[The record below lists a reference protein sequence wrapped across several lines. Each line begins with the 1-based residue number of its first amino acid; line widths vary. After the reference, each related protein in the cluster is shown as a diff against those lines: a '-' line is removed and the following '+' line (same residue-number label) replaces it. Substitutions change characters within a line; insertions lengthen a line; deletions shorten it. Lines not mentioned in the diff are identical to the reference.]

1 MSPAQI
7 RVPAIIFGDGLP
19 DVRAG
24 HDSRMI
30 RLPMSCHS
38 EAHRSRSSWG
48 HVRRWT
54 ALVCEPLFRLVYPNI
69 CQLCLNEE
77 ATPDDG
83 YVGGACRAQFR
94 RLEPPFC
101 HRCGLPFPGAIT
113 EAFECANCREAD
125 FAFESVRAAVLAE
138 GPAREVIHRF
148 KYHRAVWFE
157 PLLGRLL
164 AQTATPLLA
173 NRGWDLLVPV
183 PLYPVK
189 ERDREFN
196 QAHRLALHL
205 GRALELPVRADLV
218 RRIEPTATQTRL
230 SREERAA
237 NVRRAFRRVDGVHLE
252 GASVV
257 VVDDVLT
264 TGATT
269 DAVARQLRKLGAA
282 RVCVWA
288 VARATLDGPGW

>member
-1 MSPAQI
+1 M
-7 RVPAIIFGDGLP
+7 L
-19 DVRAG
+19 
-24 HDSRMI
+24 
-30 RLPMSCHS
+30 RLPEPCQLGG
-38 EAHRSRSSWG
+38 AWFGKGWSRLHQWMAAVG
-48 HVRRWT
+48 
-54 ALVCEPLFRLVYPNI
+54 EPLFSLVYPNV

-77 ATPDDG
+77 ATPEEG
-83 YVGGACRAQFR
+83 YVGRACQAQFR

-101 HRCGLPFPGAIT
+101 HRCGLPFAGAIT

-138 GPAREVIHRF
+138 GPVREVIHRF

-164 AQTATPLLA
+164 AQAATPLLA

-183 PLYPVK
+183 PLHPVK
-189 ERDREFN
+189 ERHREFN
-196 QAHRLALHL
+196 QAQRLALHL
-205 GRALELPVRADLV
+205 GRALELPVRTDLV
-218 RRIEPTATQTRL
+218 RRTEPTVTQTRL
-230 SREERAA
+230 SRAERAA
-237 NVRRAFRRVDGVHLE
+237 NVRRAFRKVEGLDLD

-288 VARATLDGPGW
+288 VARATLEGPGW